1 MAKLKTRVFTKR
13 PFQEIPLLN
22 SVQLSL
28 GKSRYIHPTSAAV
41 LTSNFHAVHPV
52 KKVTTDS
59 LINVSFQNK
68 VQVNAVNFR
77 MPWMMI

>member
-28 GKSRYIHPTSAAV
+28 GKSRYIHPTSAVV
-41 LTSNFHAVHPV
+41 LTSNFQCIPV
-52 KKVTTDS
+52 KKVTIDT
-59 LINVSFQNK
+59 LINLSFQNK
-68 VQVNAVNFR
+68 IKVKALNFR